1 QLEDLKNEIEKRQAK
16 NATKLSEEI
25 SQLDTPTQGQE
36 EKNEQSVSEFI
47 QCEKVTF
54 QLPGDVSPQSE
65 ERVCHFSWRNSA
77 LKETLKKL
85 QAIVTLDPDTA
96 HPDLILSE
104 DCKSVRCGEG
114 RQDLPDN
121 PERFD
126 YWPFVLGCQ

>member
-16 NATKLSEEI
+16 NATRLSEEI
-25 SQLDTPTQGQE
+25 SQLDTLTQGQE
-36 EKNEQSVSEFI
+36 EKSQQSVSEFI
-47 QCEKVTF
+47 EYGKVTF
-54 QLPGDVSPQSE
+54 HLPVDVSPESD
-65 ERVCHFSWRNSA
+65 ERVCHFSWRSSA

-85 QAIVTLDPDTA
+85 QAIVTLDPNTA

-104 DCKSVRCGEG
+104 DRKSVRRGEG
-114 RQDLPDN
+114 RRDLPDN

>member
-25 SQLDTPTQGQE
+25 SQLDTPTQEQE
-36 EKNEQSVSEFI
+36 ETSQKSVSE
-47 QCEKVTF
+47 CGKVTF
-54 QLPGDVSPQSE
+54 QLPVGVSPESE

-104 DCKSVRCGEG
+104 DRKSVRRGEG

-121 PERFD
+121 PERFN

>member
-104 DCKSVRCGEG
+104 DCKSVRRGEG

>member
-36 EKNEQSVSEFI
+36 EKNQESVSEFI

-54 QLPGDVSPQSE
+54 QLPVDVSPQSE

-104 DCKSVRCGEG
+104 DCKSVRRGEG